1 MRTLLELPPTAKA
14 VFDAFCT
21 LQVKH
26 PRQATALDEVWRSLG
41 QARQARQHRPDSD
54 GEITLLYGP
63 TGVGKTTLW
72 EHVKQQALLV
82 HVRRH
87 LPGRLPYLYTLADVP
102 MAGTVQMKSFYVAT
116 LTAADEVLIQHKQL
130 VRPQAAPLP
139 SWQATTAGLRQ
150 ATLSMLK
157 HRQPIVFCIDEAHHL
172 GIHSTEKQREKNL
185 DAIKTFADEAT
196 APILMI
202 GSYELIEFASVSGR
216 LGRRV
221 REVHLSRYDIDGA
234 QDQRDFR
241 SVVHFFSKRLPCEK
255 YDLNADRRYF
265 HDRTLGCVGLLKQW
279 FERALYRALAD
290 GRLAVRE
297 RDIREAEPS
306 RAVINQWIAEINAG
320 EARLRVLATANQ
332 PTLKAPRATPNKPFE
347 RKQITD
353 PVGATL
359 S

>member
-1 MRTLLELPPTAKA
+1 MRTLFELPPTAQA
-14 VFDAFCT
+14 VFDAFCA

-41 QARQARQHRPDSD
+41 QARQARQHHPGGD

-72 EHVKQQALLV
+72 EHVKEQALLL
-82 HVRRH
+82 HVRRD

-102 MAGTVQMKSFYVAT
+102 MAGTMQMKSFYVAT
-116 LTAADEVLIQHKQL
+116 LAAADEVLIQHKQL
-130 VRPQAAPLP
+130 VRPLAAPQS

-185 DAIKTFADEAT
+185 DAIKTFADAAT

-221 REVHLSRYDIDGA
+221 REVHLSRYDIDDA

-241 SVVHFFSKRLPCEK
+241 SVVHFFSKRLSCEK

-265 HDRTLGCVGLLKQW
+265 HDRTVGCVGLLKQW
-279 FERALYRALAD
+279 FERALYRALAA

-297 RDIREAEPS
+297 QDIREAEPS
-306 RAVINQWIAEINAG
+306 RAVVNQWIAEINAG

-332 PTLKAPRATPNKPFE
+332 PALKALTTRPNKPFE

-353 PVGATL
+353 SVGAAL